1 MLVMYLFKTRVIFLL
16 KAMLKR
22 QEKTMAKIDELKD
35 AVVTLSASVNAAVAK
50 IDELKA
56 QGNNDAAIGEV
67 LTTIKDVT
75 TRLDQASA

>member
-1 MLVMYLFKTRVIFLL
+1 
-16 KAMLKR
+16 
-22 QEKTMAKIDELKD
+22 MAKIDELKD